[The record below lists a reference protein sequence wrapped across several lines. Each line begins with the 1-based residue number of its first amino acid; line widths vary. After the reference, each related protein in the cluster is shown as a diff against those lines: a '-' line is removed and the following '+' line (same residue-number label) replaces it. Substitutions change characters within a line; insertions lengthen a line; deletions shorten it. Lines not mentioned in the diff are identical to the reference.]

1 MKKFIQ
7 KIKKRINKRWEQQVR
22 KWYQNVKTKETFI
35 LDTKL
40 INVKKGTG
48 KYRLFLVETT
58 EGNYRFNLGRHKDS
72 FEELQPRFDE
82 DLENLPTAKL

>member
-1 MKKFIQ
+1 MKKLIQ
-7 KIKKRINKRWEQQVR
+7 KIRKKINKRWEQQVK
-22 KWYQNVKTKETFI
+22 KWYQNVKKKETFI

-58 EGNYRFNLGRHKDS
+58 EGNYRFNLGRHLNS
-72 FEELQPRFDE
+72 HEELQPRFDE
-82 DLENLPTAKL
+82 DLKNLPTAKL